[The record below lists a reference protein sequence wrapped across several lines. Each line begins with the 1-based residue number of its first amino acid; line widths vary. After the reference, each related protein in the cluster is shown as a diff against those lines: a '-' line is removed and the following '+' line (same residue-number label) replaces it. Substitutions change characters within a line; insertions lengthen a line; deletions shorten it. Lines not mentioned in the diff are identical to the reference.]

1 MSDGRHLVVVGAGP
15 AGLSAATAAARA
27 GLRVTLIDESDRL
40 GGQYFRGRQVSDE
53 AGSPRGFAA
62 ANLDVRVISN
72 AAVIDASDANTV
84 SVWRQQDDAV
94 ETIAWDR
101 LVIATGAYDR
111 AIAIPGWTLPGVM
124 GAGGASTLAK
134 LHRVTPGKRVLVA
147 GSGPF
152 ILAVADDLS
161 AKGCKVEIVDAAPW
175 SASVRGLLL
184 MARDPEIA
192 AQTIGY
198 LARLK
203 RRGVRRRYRE
213 MVTAIH
219 GSERVEAATVHIVD
233 DRWRPVP
240 GTGRTV
246 TVDAVCLG
254 YGFVPQLEL
263 AQAIGCTLRRDKSNP
278 AYFVAVDEAM
288 RTSVAGVYAAGEV
301 TGTDGK
307 RVAVVEG
314 MLAGLASARDAG
326 VLSPDDHAGQSAGLR
341 RRLKAYRRVADWIR
355 QSFSPRDG
363 AFALAAPDTIVC
375 RCEDVPRSDM
385 DAALAANPATPY
397 AVKTATRAGMG
408 LCQGRICGP
417 YIAEWLRVQHGYQ
430 PPESERPWRI
440 RPPLRPVSLGA
451 WLSGARS

>member
-1 MSDGRHLVVVGAGP
+1 
-15 AGLSAATAAARA
+15 
-27 GLRVTLIDESDRL
+27 
-40 GGQYFRGRQVSDE
+40 
-53 AGSPRGFAA
+53 
-62 ANLDVRVISN
+62 
-72 AAVIDASDANTV
+72 
-84 SVWRQQDDAV
+84 
-94 ETIAWDR
+94 
-101 LVIATGAYDR
+101 
-111 AIAIPGWTLPGVM
+111 
-124 GAGGASTLAK
+124 
-134 LHRVTPGKRVLVA
+134 
-147 GSGPF
+147 
-152 ILAVADDLS
+152 
-161 AKGCKVEIVDAAPW
+161 
-175 SASVRGLLL
+175 
-184 MARDPEIA
+184 
-192 AQTIGY
+192 
-198 LARLK
+198 
-203 RRGVRRRYRE
+203 

-263 AQAIGCTLRRDKSNP
+263 AQALGCTLRRDKRNP

-326 VLSPDDHAGQSAGLR
+326 VLSPGDHAGQSAGLR

>member
-1 MSDGRHLVVVGAGP
+1 MSDGRHLVIVGAGP
-15 AGLSAATAAARA
+15 AGLSAATAAAKA

-40 GGQYFRGRQVSDE
+40 GGQYFRGRQSSDE
-53 AGSPRGFAA
+53 AGSPRAFAA
-62 ANLDVRVISN
+62 ADLDIRVISN
-72 AAVIDASDANTV
+72 AAVIDTPEPKTV
-84 SVWRQQDDAV
+84 AVWRQHDDIVEAV
-94 ETIAWDR
+94 AWDR
-101 LVIATGAYDR
+101 LIIATGAYDR
-111 AIAIPGWTLPGVM
+111 AVAIPGWTLPGVM

-134 LHRVTPGKRVLVA
+134 LHGVTPGKRVLVA

-175 SASVRGLLL
+175 SASVRGLAR

-192 AQTIGY
+192 AQAIGY

-219 GSERVEAATVHIVD
+219 GSERVEAATVHSVD
-233 DRWRPVP
+233 DDWRPVP
-240 GTGRTV
+240 GTDRTV
-246 TVDAVCLG
+246 AVDAVCLG

-263 AQAIGCTLRRDKSNP
+263 AQALGCTLRRDALS
-278 AYFVAVDEAM
+278 AAHFVSVDEAM
-288 RTSVAGVYAAGEV
+288 RTSVPGVYAAGEV

-307 RVAVVEG
+307 RVAVAEG
-314 MLAGLASARDAG
+314 TLAGLAVANDGG
-326 VLSPDDHAGQSAGLR
+326 VGSPEDHASQAAPWQ
-341 RRLKAYRRVADWIR
+341 RRLKAHRRVAEWIR
-355 QSFSPRDG
+355 QSFSPHDG
-363 AFALAAPDTIVC
+363 LFALPKPDTIVC
-375 RCEDVPRSDM
+375 RCEDVRRSDM
-385 DAALAANPATPY
+385 DAALAVNPATPY

-417 YIAEWLRVQHGYQ
+417 YIAEWLRAQHGYKA
-430 PPESERPWRI
+430 PENERPWRI

-451 WLSGARS
+451 WLPGARP